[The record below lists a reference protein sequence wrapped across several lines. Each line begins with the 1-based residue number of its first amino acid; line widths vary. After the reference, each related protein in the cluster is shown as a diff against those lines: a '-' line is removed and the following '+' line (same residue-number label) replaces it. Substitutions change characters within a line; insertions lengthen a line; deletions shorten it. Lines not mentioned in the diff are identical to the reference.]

1 MAPHWAGPMARR
13 PARDAV
19 EWRTERRPGVG
30 SVAVSAG
37 AVWEV
42 HRAKMAAEEQ
52 EALREFMA
60 VTGTEEERARFVLET
75 AGWDLQVAP
84 RGGPLRAGWGMRS
97 AASALRPK
105 GTVIRAGLGPAWP
118 RPHGVWG
125 RLPRVSGL
133 AWKFMDAGG
142 PGLLFRAS
150 VFRRARSVSE
160 TLGAAAVC
168 VESPPG
174 DVAAAASACGWPG
187 GVPCFQMEPHQGRG
201 GLPIPLLQGC
211 CAGGG
216 NPARH
221 QPTPHSCLIAG
232 RNYLW
237 DCGARLGSL
246 HIS

>member
-105 GTVIRAGLGPAWP
+105 RTVIRAGLGPAWP

-160 TLGAAAVC
+160 TLGAVAVC
-168 VESPPG
+168 VESSPG

-187 GVPCFQMEPHQGRG
+187 GIECPASRWSPTEVAVAFRFRFCKDAVLVGET
-201 GLPIPLLQGC
+201 LQGIS
-211 CAGGG
+211 
-216 NPARH
+216 PR
-221 QPTPHSCLIAG
+221 PTLA
-232 RNYLW
+232 
-237 DCGARLGSL
+237 
-246 HIS
+246 

>member
-1 MAPHWAGPMARR
+1 
-13 PARDAV
+13 
-19 EWRTERRPGVG
+19 
-30 SVAVSAG
+30 
-37 AVWEV
+37 
-42 HRAKMAAEEQ
+42 MAAEEQ

-97 AASALRPK
+97 AASTLWPK
-105 GTVIRAGLGPAWP
+105 RTVIRAGLGPAWP

-168 VESPPG
+168 VESSPG
-174 DVAAAASACGWPG
+174 DMPAAASACGWPG
-187 GVPCFQMEPHQGRG
+187 GIECPASRWSPTEVAVAFRFRFCKDAVLVGET
-201 GLPIPLLQGC
+201 LQGIS
-211 CAGGG
+211 
-216 NPARH
+216 PR
-221 QPTPHSCLIAG
+221 PTLA
-232 RNYLW
+232 
-237 DCGARLGSL
+237 
-246 HIS
+246 

>member
-1 MAPHWAGPMARR
+1 
-13 PARDAV
+13 
-19 EWRTERRPGVG
+19 
-30 SVAVSAG
+30 
-37 AVWEV
+37 
-42 HRAKMAAEEQ
+42 
-52 EALREFMA
+52 
-60 VTGTEEERARFVLET
+60 
-75 AGWDLQVAP
+75 
-84 RGGPLRAGWGMRS
+84 MRS

-105 GTVIRAGLGPAWP
+105 RTVIRAGLGPAWP

-168 VESPPG
+168 VESSPG

-216 NPARH
+216 NPAGH
-221 QPTPHSCLIAG
+221 QPTPHSYLIAG